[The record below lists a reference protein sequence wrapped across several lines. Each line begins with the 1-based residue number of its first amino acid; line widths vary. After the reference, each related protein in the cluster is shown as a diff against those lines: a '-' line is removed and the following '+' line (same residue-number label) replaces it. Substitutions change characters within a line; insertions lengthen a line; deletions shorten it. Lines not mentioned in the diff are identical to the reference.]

1 MHDALLAMHTP
12 AHSFIP
18 DGQVPPHMVP
28 SQVAVPPVGIG
39 QALHDVP
46 HPDVLVFA
54 MQALPH
60 A

>member
-1 MHDALLAMHTP
+1 MQAP

-18 DGQVPPHMVP
+18 DGQAPPHMVP